1 MIRRPPIS
9 TLFPYTTLFRSHPVD
24 FPALLHQQPLRGD
37 VAVHHAGGLDLH
49 TLIGADAAAHLA
61 ADDRL
66 TRDYVAFHFPALPDQ
81 HLAAGPHCAYHR
93 AFDLHDALGGD
104 VADDP
109 HAGPDDGQP
118 RFGLG
123 HALPLPGEAR
133 HVNSPVSRR

>member
-1 MIRRPPIS
+1 MAYRRNELVSREIRNPHAENRDVWISATGIS
-9 TLFPYTTLFRSHPVD
+9 TRALPHPHHSVD

-66 TRDYVAFHFPALPDQ
+66 TRDHVAFHFPTLPDQ

-118 RFGLG
+118 RF
-123 HALPLPGEAR
+123 
-133 HVNSPVSRR
+133 